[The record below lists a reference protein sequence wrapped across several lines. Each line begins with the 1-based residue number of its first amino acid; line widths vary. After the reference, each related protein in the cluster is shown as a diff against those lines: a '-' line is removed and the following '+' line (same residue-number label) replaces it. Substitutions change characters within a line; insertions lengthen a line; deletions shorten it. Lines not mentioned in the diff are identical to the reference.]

1 LCQPPDEG
9 GPGRRLYPSDPDQL
23 EQQRDKGW
31 FYLRNDPEFAL
42 PAYTGNSIAESRSSW
57 SDGPAKTEQEKILWD
72 HWVVLQ
78 RLRGAEITLAKVVG
92 QYHARGVVLLRW
104 RPLQLCEMT
113 ADRAPWRGTM
123 TPPSLLRCSR
133 SSAAW
138 RRQSGGRPTRGR
150 RRDYSRCSPTRGQ
163 KKL

>member
-1 LCQPPDEG
+1 MKQGQGDNCIPVTLT
-9 GPGRRLYPSDPDQL
+9 SSNSSW
-23 EQQRDKGW
+23 DKGW

-57 SDGPAKTEQEKILWD
+57 SDGPAKTEQEKMLWD

-92 QYHARGVVLLRW
+92 QYHARGVVLLRR

-123 TPPSLLRCSR
+123 TPPSLLHCSR
-133 SSAAW
+133 YSAAW

-163 KKL
+163 KNL